1 MKCFEQSNTK
11 TYANAKFIKKF
22 YPKIPKDISE
32 ETKMA
37 INLAEAESRFIGSTE
52 FIREQDQIRLIKI
65 INDWVESMDKGGY
78 QN

>member
-1 MKCFEQSNTK
+1 MECFQQSNTK
-11 TYANAKFIKKF
+11 TYANAQFIKKL

-37 INLAEAESRFIGSTE
+37 ISLAEVESRFIGSTE
-52 FIREQDQIRLIKI
+52 FMREQNQIRLIKI

-78 QN
+78 